1 MASLIQV
8 TICIPLNHLIKT
20 QLYFHIE
27 KSKCHVN
34 SVSLQRKIT
43 QNVSKFSINPK
54 YCREKIVQEC
64 FSSNKYLYQVHHH
77 QIRIRKWISYHKKPL
92 EIGIKTH
99 QIDIFILQSSNRGKS
114 IWQKPK
120 QQNKNSRERKTTWNR
135 FKMYQFS
142 SEIVPFFPFENPLKF
157 IIFFP
162 SS

>member
-1 MASLIQV
+1 MSRKFRFPP
-8 TICIPLNHLIKT
+8 TKNHSKRFKIFNQP
-20 QLYFHIE
+20 QLM
-27 KSKCHVN
+27 
-34 SVSLQRKIT
+34 QRKNNSRVFFFQQI
-43 QNVSKFSINPK
+43 SLSSAS
-54 YCREKIVQEC
+54 
-64 FSSNKYLYQVHHH
+64 SSNSYSKMNF
-77 QIRIRKWISYHKKPL
+77 ISHKKPL
-92 EIGIKTH
+92 GIGIKTH